1 VGAAAL
7 VGGTYAKYITS
18 ADTKDQT
25 AHVAKFGVTVSAEG
39 DLFGKTYYVDYG
51 SGDGAANSNKIYD
64 GETASPIT
72 DNDDALNLSVVSSAN
87 VVAPGTQN
95 DDGLTFSITG
105 NPEVAVKVE
114 VGVTDPAGTGTP
126 KDIYLG
132 TGNDAYYPIKYTL
145 KKGSTVVKAKLSEGE
160 TAIEQEV
167 EGVTLAQLVTAL
179 KSLSKE
185 RLDPNTNL
193 GTTYGT
199 YTITWEW
206 PYEAT
211 DESTDTNDTIL
222 GNLAAG
228 VYPNETYTATSG
240 NYSTSCDFKLSITVT
255 QID

>member
-1 VGAAAL
+1 
-7 VGGTYAKYITS
+7 
-18 ADTKDQT
+18 
-25 AHVAKFGVTVSAEG
+25 
-39 DLFGKTYYVDYG
+39 
-51 SGDGAANSNKIYD
+51 
-64 GETASPIT
+64 
-72 DNDDALNLSVVSSAN
+72 
-87 VVAPGTQN
+87 
-95 DDGLTFSITG
+95 LTFSITG

-114 VGVTDPAGTGTP
+114 VGVTDSAGTGTP

-167 EGVTLAQLVTAL
+167 KGVTLAQLVTAL